1 MVIFCIDVFCC
12 HAKVDNISL
21 IVFQG
26 GIAVMSL
33 EGKKAPDFTLEGSDG
48 RRHSLGEYA
57 GRTVVIFF
65 YPKDNTSG
73 CTKEACGFRDGYSQL
88 AGTNTVLLGVS
99 RDSIVSH
106 GRFISSHNL
115 PFTLLSDPDTAMMAA
130 YGAFGE
136 KVMYGK
142 KATGTIRSTVVVGP
156 DGIIKKHWTK
166 VAKADQHPAQVFDY
180 LSAG

>member
-1 MVIFCIDVFCC
+1 
-12 HAKVDNISL
+12 
-21 IVFQG
+21 
-26 GIAVMSL
+26 MSL
-33 EGKKAPDFTLEGSDG
+33 EGKKAPEFTLDGSDG
-48 RRHSLGEYA
+48 RPHTLREYA

-88 AGTNTVLLGVS
+88 ADSNTVLLGVS

-106 GRFISSHNL
+106 GRFISNHNL
-115 PFTLLSDPDTAMMAA
+115 PFTLLSDPDAAMMSA

-142 KATGTIRSTVVVGP
+142 KTTGTIRSTVVIGP
-156 DGIIKKHWTK
+156 DGVVKKHWTRL
-166 VAKADQHPAQVFDY
+166 AKADQHPAQIFDY
-180 LSAG
+180 LSEEQSGLTTKM

>member
-1 MVIFCIDVFCC
+1 
-12 HAKVDNISL
+12 
-21 IVFQG
+21 
-26 GIAVMSL
+26 MSL
-33 EGKKAPDFTLEGSDG
+33 EGQKAPEFTLEGSDG

-88 AGTNTVLLGVS
+88 AEKDTVLLGVS
-99 RDSIVSH
+99 KDSIVSH

-115 PFTLLSDPDTAMMAA
+115 PFTLLSDPDTAMMTA

-142 KATGTIRSTVVVGP
+142 KTTGTIRSTVVIGP
-156 DGIIKKHWTK
+156 DGIIKRHWAK

-180 LSAG
+180 LSAE